1 MKPSMLITAILT
13 LAFVAA
19 CDVQS
24 GITKKSVEKYEPS
37 PTPPIVKATPEPP
50 IDPADVV
57 TVDTSTPGPP
67 ISLNKAADKKP
78 VDCAKF
84 NNVNV
89 NADQQ
94 EIVIK
99 GACNKLMINGDGNHI
114 TGVAFNEIIING
126 TDNKIEHTK
135 YLNNRRPVI
144 DDNASG
150 NTVSKVAA
158 VGEKKRVGKG

>member
-1 MKPSMLITAILT
+1 MRLSIFITTICIVLLT
-13 LAFVAA
+13 AA
-19 CDVQS
+19 CEVQS
-24 GITKKSVEKYEPS
+24 DMAKKSVEKYQSS

-67 ISLNKAADKKP
+67 ISVNQAAGKKP

-89 NADQQ
+89 NADKQ
-94 EIVIK
+94 EVVIK
-99 GACNKLMINGDGNHI
+99 GACNKLMINGDGNRI
-114 TGVAFNEIIING
+114 TGVAFNEIVING
-126 TDNKIEHTK
+126 TDNTIEHSK

-144 DDNASG
+144 DDNARG
-150 NTVSKVAA
+150 NTVSKVAT
-158 VGEKKRVGKG
+158 VEDKKSAKN

>member
-1 MKPSMLITAILT
+1 MKLSILITAALIVSF
-13 LAFVAA
+13 AAA

-24 GITKKSVEKYEPS
+24 DMAKKSVEKYQSS

-50 IDPADVV
+50 IDPADIL

-67 ISLNKAADKKP
+67 ISVNKTAGKKA

-99 GACNKLMINGDGNHI
+99 GACNKLMINGDGNRI
-114 TGVAFNEIIING
+114 TGVGFSEIVING
-126 TDNKIEHTK
+126 TDNTIEHAK
-135 YLNNRRPVI
+135 YVNGKRPAV

-158 VGEKKRVGKG
+158 VEDKKTGKG